1 MSNVT
6 TGGVTSSDLQIDRP
20 LVVLTGGIAT
30 GKSSVAERLRQ
41 LGIEVID
48 TDRIAHQLT
57 APDGTALAALRT
69 EFGDSIFNTDGTL
82 NCRTRRKTSTNG
94 HIAIDKNFKA

>member
-57 APDGTALAALRT
+57 APDGTLK
-69 EFGDSIFNTDGTL
+69 D
-82 NCRTRRKTSTNG
+82 
-94 HIAIDKNFKA
+94 